1 MKNKLK
7 GFTLIETMLY
17 IGLFSIIL
25 LMAVNFMLTTQQS
38 SEKTEERSS
47 LHQTSQFIIQH
58 INYTFEKAS
67 SIDEDTSTFEDD
79 QGKLTIMVDTLPKVY
94 ELLNQELYYDS
105 IAISPPDITVERFYL
120 TPIYKESDIIA
131 VRIEIL
137 LKDKKD
143 TQLTEEINLLST
155 FR

>member
-7 GFTLIETMLY
+7 GFTLIETVLY

-25 LMAVNFMLTTQQS
+25 LMVVSFMVMTQDS
-38 SEKTEERSS
+38 TDKTKDSAS
-47 LHQTSQFIIQH
+47 LHKTSQLIIQH
-58 INYTFEKAS
+58 INYTFEHTTG
-67 SIDEDTSTFEDD
+67 IDEDGSIFEAE
-79 QGKLTIMVDTLPKVY
+79 QGKLTVMVDTLPKTY
-94 ELLNQELYYDS
+94 ELLNQQLYYDS

-137 LKDKKD
+137 LKDKQD